1 MSTADLAPLP
11 WELERAPLTS
21 ADEYAAQPAYA
32 ATYHADRHVAD
43 PALRAKH
50 EHTEAARARDN
61 VQRRADAVRKG
72 YAAPCAVCESLTRT
86 MDAARTPAGAVLC
99 AVCAPTITESAAP
112 AVSTPS
118 APVAPAPA
126 ERPVAAERGA
136 VPALQA
142 GVELKRLAAAVLL
155 TAERIGE
162 GQYRVTGGAGV
173 HEVDLGAEGAA
184 SPRCTCG
191 DAVWRGAYHCKH
203 VVRCLAER
211 NAPADASLVAAFAIV
226 RGLYARGAVLAAAP
240 ATLTPAKRAA

>member
-1 MSTADLAPLP
+1 LP

-21 ADEYAAQPAYA
+21 ADDYAAQPAYA

-61 VQRRADAVRKG
+61 AQRRADAVRRATPPRARSASRSPHDRRG
-72 YAAPCAVCESLTRT
+72 PHTRRRRALRRLRADDHRVGRPRRV
-86 MDAARTPAGAVLC
+86 DAERPRGAGADR
-99 AVCAPTITESAAP
+99 AGP
-112 AVSTPS
+112 
-118 APVAPAPA
+118 PVPA
-126 ERPVAAERGA
+126 ERAA
-136 VPALQA
+136 VPALPA

-162 GQYRVTGGAGV
+162 GQFRVTGGAGV

-211 NAPADASLVAAFAIV
+211 AAPADASLVAALAV
-226 RGLYARGAVLAAAP
+226 LRGLVAAGALTAALEPRAAAP
-240 ATLTPAKRAA
+240 ARRAA

>member
-99 AVCAPTITESAAP
+99 AVCAPTITEC
-112 AVSTPS
+112 
-118 APVAPAPA
+118 
-126 ERPVAAERGA
+126 GA